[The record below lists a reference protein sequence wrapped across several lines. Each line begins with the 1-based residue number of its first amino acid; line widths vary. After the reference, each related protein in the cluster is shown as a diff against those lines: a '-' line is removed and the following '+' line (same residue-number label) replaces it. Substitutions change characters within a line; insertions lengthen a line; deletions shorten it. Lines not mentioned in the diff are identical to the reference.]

1 MNSKVIASGTL
12 RERLVCCLMVWMGM
26 LCPVQAAR
34 SADEPPLVSGSDVR
48 VERNGGGFTVDL
60 TLYAPVAPALAWEV
74 LTDFDR
80 MSEFVPNLISSRVTE
95 RNENLIKVQQ
105 KGVAHYGIISVNFE
119 SIQETRLSPQRE
131 INAHG
136 VGGNFLRMDSVM
148 LLQAE
153 GAGTRLD
160 YHADVLP
167 DFWFPPFIGPTLARR
182 DIAEQFTGML
192 REMSRR
198 R

>member
-1 MNSKVIASGTL
+1 MSSKIVTGGTRL
-12 RERLVCCLMVWMGM
+12 GRLVCCLTVWVGM
-26 LCPVQAAR
+26 LCPVQAAL
-34 SADEPPLVSGSDVR
+34 SADEPPVVSGSDVK
-48 VERNGGGFTVDL
+48 VVRNGGGFTVDL
-60 TLYAPVAPALAWEV
+60 TVYTPVAPALAWEV

-95 RNENLIKVQQ
+95 RNESVLKVQQ
-105 KGVAHYGIISVNFE
+105 KGVAHYGIFSVNFE

-131 INAHG
+131 INARG

-153 GAGTRLD
+153 GAGTRLN

>member
-1 MNSKVIASGTL
+1 MNSRIVASRTL
-12 RERLVCCLMVWMGM
+12 RERLVCCLMAGMGM
-26 LCPVQAAR
+26 LCLVQPAR
-34 SADEPPLVSGSDVR
+34 SADEPLVVSGSDVR

-95 RNENLIKVQQ
+95 RNENLLTVQQ
-105 KGVAHYGIISVNFE
+105 KGVAHYGIFAVNFE
-119 SIQETRLSPQRE
+119 SVQETRLSPQRE

>member
-1 MNSKVIASGTL
+1 MKSKIVASRT
-12 RERLVCCLMVWMGM
+12 RLQWFVCCLMLGVGM
-26 LCPVQAAR
+26 LCPVQAAL

-74 LTDFDR
+74 LTDFDH

-95 RNENLIKVQQ
+95 RNENLLTVQQ

-119 SIQETRLSPQRE
+119 SIQETRLDPQRE

-153 GAGTRLD
+153 GAGTRLN

>member
-1 MNSKVIASGTL
+1 MKSRIVASGTL
-12 RERLVCCLMVWMGM
+12 LGRLVGCLTVAAGM
-26 LCPVQAAR
+26 LGPLQLAW

-95 RNENLIKVQQ
+95 RNENLLTVQQ
-105 KGVAHYGIISVNFE
+105 KGVAHYGIISVDFE
-119 SIQETRLSPQRE
+119 SIQETRLSPRSE

-153 GAGTRLD
+153 GAGTRLN